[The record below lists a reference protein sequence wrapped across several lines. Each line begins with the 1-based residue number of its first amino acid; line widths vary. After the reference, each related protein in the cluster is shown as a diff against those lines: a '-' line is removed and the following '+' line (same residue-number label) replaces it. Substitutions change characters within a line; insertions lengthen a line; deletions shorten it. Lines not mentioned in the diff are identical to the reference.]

1 MVGKIIKL
9 DMVIGAVITIV
20 FMILSYIGLPF
31 FEKME
36 RRIYDKGIKYARAD
50 ILGDDGIILI
60 DIDDKSLTDLG
71 PWPWPRHVIAEMIEL
86 LNKEGVKLIGLN
98 IPFNKK
104 EINEGLKEVKA
115 FREKYLVYPNHSE
128 DISFKSWVL
137 TNLDEIEN
145 RLDNDLSL
153 VENVKKA
160 GNIILQMS
168 TRPGPLY
175 NDNEDRDNSYIMNN
189 VLNSSNISSSFKN
202 NIEINKM
209 SPPFA
214 ELAQAAAGM
223 GHDDLTSENIMGGR
237 SHPIYRSYKG
247 DLIPSFPLRLAI
259 FYLNQRPDQVIADE
273 NQIKLAGGSI
283 PLSRGEM
290 LISFKGGDRTFTHLS
305 FSDVLNER
313 HTGSKI
319 KEKIVIVGFNNSES
333 SRLDTPISSNM
344 SESDFNAYILSDIID
359 LSPVSRP
366 AYLPF
371 IEILLIFLVGIGA
384 SLFFPRKR
392 QLTRLLITTGII
404 FITLIAGIMI
414 LSVMKIWFKPVYISF
429 SIAAIFIYFLAKEF
443 FFYPGFARES
453 HEMSRLL
460 GLDFQSQGLLDLAF
474 DKFQKLPLNNEAK
487 DLIYNLGLEYE
498 KRRLIDN
505 ALTAYEYVNKDGGGF
520 RDLDDRIPKLKSSDK
535 SSTLGSYGVVKEA
548 RIVPGLEEASERR
561 MIGRYKILGELG
573 KGSMGLVFKAQDP
586 KINRLVAI
594 KTIHFSSEFDEDVIK
609 EIKDRFFREAE
620 IAGQLSHPSIVTIHD
635 VGDDGDLTYMAME
648 YLEGKDL
655 DKFVKKEKLLPF
667 RKVLSIVIE
676 IADAL
681 DFAHKANVIHRDIKP
696 ANVMLLNN
704 GHVKVTDFGIAKAIS
719 SSRTKTGVI
728 LGTPNYMSP
737 EQIMG
742 QKIDYRSDIFSLGVL
757 FFQLITG
764 ELPFHGENLSGLLY
778 KITQVKH
785 PSPRNYDPK
794 IPKICEKILDK
805 AMAKDPDKRFN
816 SAGDM
821 SKIIQALGEKVD
833 QVMRERSLKKQQL

>member
-1 MVGKIIKL
+1 MVDKNVKL
-9 DMVIGAVITIV
+9 DMAIGIVITIT

-36 RRIYDKGIKYARAD
+36 KRIYDKGIKYARAD
-50 ILGDDGIILI
+50 NLADDRIILI
-60 DIDDKSLTDLG
+60 DIDDKSMVDLG
-71 PWPWPRHVIAEMIEL
+71 PWPWPRDVIAEMIEL
-86 LNKEGVKLIGLN
+86 LNSEGAKLIGLN
-98 IPFNKK
+98 IPFNEKDV
-104 EINEGLKEVKA
+104 NEGLKEIKA
-115 FREKYLVYPNHSE
+115 FREKYLVYPNHAE

-137 TNLDEIEN
+137 TNLEEIEN

-153 VENVKKA
+153 VEGVKKS
-160 GNIILQMS
+160 GNIILQLS
-168 TRPGPLY
+168 TRSGPLY
-175 NDNEDRDNSYIMNN
+175 KDIDDRDNSYILNN
-189 VLNSSNISSSFKN
+189 TLHSPNISSSFKN
-202 NIEINKM
+202 NIKINKI
-209 SPPFA
+209 SPPFT
-214 ELAQAAAGM
+214 ELAQVAAGL
-223 GHDDLTSENIMGGR
+223 GHDDLTSENIMGCR

-273 NQIKLAGGSI
+273 NQIKIGENSI
-283 PLSRGEM
+283 PLARGEM
-290 LISFKGGDRTFTHLS
+290 LISFKGGDRAFTRLS
-305 FSDVLNER
+305 FSDVLKEKQTR
-313 HTGSKI
+313 SKI
-319 KEKIVIVGFNNSES
+319 KEKIVIVGFNDSRS
-333 SRLDTPISSNM
+333 ARLDTPISSDM
-344 SESDFNAYILSDIID
+344 SELDFNAYVLSDIIN

-366 AYLPF
+366 AYMPF
-371 IEILLIFLVGIGA
+371 IEIFLIFLVGIFA
-384 SLFFPRKR
+384 SLFFPRKG
-392 QLTRLLITTGII
+392 QITRLLITAGI
-404 FITLIAGIMI
+404 FLITLIAGIMI
-414 LSVMKIWFKPVYISF
+414 LSITRIWFKPVYISC
-429 SIAAIFIYFLAKEF
+429 SIAAIYIYILAKEF

-460 GLDFQSQGLLDLAF
+460 GLNFQSQGLLDLAF
-474 DKFQKLPLNNEAK
+474 DKFQKLPLDNEAK
-487 DLIYNLGLEYE
+487 DLIFNLGLEYE
-498 KRRLIDN
+498 KRRLIN
-505 ALTAYEYVNKDGGGF
+505 KALTAYEYVNKDGGF

-548 RIVPGLEEASERR
+548 RIISGPEASERR
-561 MIGRYKILGELG
+561 MIGRYKILSELG

-594 KTIHFSSEFDEDVIK
+594 KTIHFSDEFDEDVIK
-609 EIKDRFFREAE
+609 EIKERFFREAE
-620 IAGQLSHPSIVTIHD
+620 IAGQLSHPSIVTIYD

-655 DKFVKKEKLLPF
+655 DKFVKKENLIPF
-667 RKVLSIVIE
+667 IKVLNIVAE
-676 IADAL
+676 IANAL
-681 DFAHKANVIHRDIKP
+681 DFAHRENVIHRDIKP

-742 QKIDYRSDIFSLGVL
+742 QKIDYKSDIFSLGVL

-764 ELPFHGENLSGLLY
+764 ELPFYGENLSSLLY

-785 PSPRNYDPK
+785 PSPRNYNPK

-816 SAGDM
+816 NAGDM
-821 SKIIQALGEKVD
+821 GKIIYALGEKIN
-833 QVMRERSLKKQQL
+833 QVMRERSQKKQQLL

>member
-1 MVGKIIKL
+1 MAGKNIKL

-20 FMILSYIGLPF
+20 FMIFSYIGLPS
-31 FEKME
+31 FEKIE
-36 RRIYDKGIKYARAD
+36 RWIYDKGIKYSSTD
-50 ILGDDGIILI
+50 YPGDDRIILI

-86 LNKEGVKLIGLN
+86 LNREGAKLIGLN
-98 IPFNKK
+98 IPFDEK
-104 EINEGLKEVKA
+104 EINEGLKEIRS
-115 FREKYLVYPNHSE
+115 FREKYLVYPNHAE

-153 VENVKKA
+153 VESVKRS
-160 GNIILQMS
+160 GNIVLQLS

-175 NDNEDRDNSYIMNN
+175 KAEDMGNAYIPGN

-209 SPPFA
+209 SPPFT
-214 ELAQAAAGM
+214 ELAQAAAGL
-223 GHDDLTSENIMGGR
+223 GHDCLTSENIMGGR
-237 SHPIYRSYKG
+237 SHLIYRSYKG
-247 DLIPSFPLRLAI
+247 DLIPSFPLRVAI
-259 FYLNQRPDQVIADE
+259 FYLNQKPDQVIADE
-273 NQIKLAGGSI
+273 NRIKLGGGSI
-283 PLSRGEM
+283 PLVRGEM
-290 LISFKGGDRTFTHLS
+290 LISFRGGDRAFTRLS
-305 FSDVLNER
+305 FSDVLNDKQTLSE
-313 HTGSKI
+313 I
-319 KEKIVIVGFNNSES
+319 KEKIVIVSFNDSES
-333 SRLDTPISSNM
+333 ARLDTPVSQNM
-344 SESDFNAYILSDIID
+344 SEPDFNASIVSDIIN

-371 IEILLIFLVGIGA
+371 IEIFLIFIVGMGA
-384 SLFFPRKR
+384 SLFFPRKG
-392 QLTRLLITTGII
+392 QLTRLLITAGI
-404 FITLIAGIMI
+404 FLITLIAGIMI
-414 LSVMKIWFKPVYISF
+414 LSVMRIWIKLIYISCCV
-429 SIAAIFIYFLAKEF
+429 AAIYIYILAKEF
-443 FFYPGFARES
+443 LFYPGFARES

-460 GLDFQSQGLLDLAF
+460 GLNFQSQGLLDLAF
-474 DKFQKLPLNNEAK
+474 DKFQKLPLNNETK

-498 KRRLIDN
+498 KRRLIN
-505 ALTAYEYVNKDGGGF
+505 KALTAYEHVNKDGGF

-535 SSTLGSYGVVKEA
+535 SSTLGSYGIVKEA
-548 RIVPGLEEASERR
+548 KIISGLDASERR

-594 KTIHFSSEFDEDVIK
+594 KTIHFSDEFDEDVIK
-609 EIKDRFFREAE
+609 EIKERFFREAE

-635 VGDDGDLTYMAME
+635 VGDDGELTYMAME

-655 DKFVKKEKLLPF
+655 DKFVKKKKLLPF
-667 RKVLSIVIE
+667 RKVLSVVAE

-681 DFAHKANVIHRDIKP
+681 DFAHKANVIHRDVKP
-696 ANVMLLNN
+696 ANVMLLNS

-742 QKIDYRSDIFSLGVL
+742 QKIDYKSDIFSLGVL

-821 SKIIQALGEKVD
+821 GDIIHALGEKVD
-833 QVMRERSLKKQQL
+833 QVIRERSLKKQQ

>member
-1 MVGKIIKL
+1 MPGKNIKL
-9 DMVIGAVITIV
+9 DMVIVAVITII
-20 FMILSYIGLPF
+20 FMIFAYIGLPF
-31 FEKME
+31 FEMME
-36 RRIYDKGIKYARAD
+36 RRIYDKGIKYATED
-50 ILGDDGIILI
+50 NLVDDRIILI
-60 DIDDKSLTDLG
+60 DIDDKSLADLG
-71 PWPWPRHVIAEMIEL
+71 PKPWPRHIIAEMIEL
-86 LNKEGVKLIGLN
+86 LNMEGAKLIGLN
-98 IPFNKK
+98 IPLYEK
-104 EINEGLKEVKA
+104 EINEGLKEIKT
-115 FREKYLVYPNHSE
+115 FREKYLVYPNRTE
-128 DISFKSWVL
+128 DLSFKSWVL

-153 VENVKKA
+153 VEGVKKS
-160 GNIILQMS
+160 GNIILQIS

-175 NDNEDRDNSYIMNN
+175 KDIKDRDNSYILNN

-209 SPPFA
+209 LPPFK
-214 ELAQAAAGM
+214 ELAQAAAGL
-223 GHDDLTSENIMGGR
+223 GHDDMTSENIMEGR
-237 SHPIYRSYKG
+237 SHPLYRSYKG
-247 DLIPSFPLRLAI
+247 DIVPSFPLRLAI

-273 NQIKLAGGSI
+273 SQIELGVGSI
-283 PLSRGEM
+283 PLARGEM
-290 LISFKGGDRTFTHLS
+290 LVSFKGGDRTFTHLS
-305 FSDVLNER
+305 FSDVLNEKQIR
-313 HTGSKI
+313 AKI
-319 KEKIVIVGFNNSES
+319 KEKIVIVGFNDSES
-333 SRLDTPISSNM
+333 ARLDTPVSSSM
-344 SESDFNAYILSDIID
+344 SEPDFNAYIVSDLID
-359 LSPVSRP
+359 LSPISRP
-366 AYLPF
+366 AFLTF
-371 IEILLIFLVGIGA
+371 IEIFLIFLIGIGA
-384 SLFFPRKR
+384 SLFYPRGG
-392 QLTRLLITTGII
+392 QLTRLIITACIF
-404 FITLIAGIMI
+404 FITIIAGIML
-414 LSVMKIWFKPVYISF
+414 LSIMRIWFKPVYIS
-429 SIAAIFIYFLAKEF
+429 SCIAAIYIYFLAKEL
-443 FFYPGFARES
+443 FFYPEFTRES
-453 HEMSRLL
+453 QEMTRLL
-460 GLDFQSQGLLDLAF
+460 GLNFQSQGLLDLAF
-474 DKFQKLPLNNEAK
+474 DKFQKLPLNNETK
-487 DLIYNLGLEYE
+487 ELIYNLGLEYE
-498 KRRLIDN
+498 KRRQIN
-505 ALTAYEYVNKDGGGF
+505 KALTAYEYVNKDGVF

-535 SSTLGSYGVVKEA
+535 SSTLGSYSVMKDA
-548 RIVPGLEEASERR
+548 RIISGLERSERR
-561 MIGRYKILGELG
+561 TIGRYKILGELG

-594 KTIHFSSEFDEDVIK
+594 KTIHFSDEFDEDLVN

-655 DKFVKKEKLLPF
+655 DKFIRKERLLPF
-667 RKVLSIVIE
+667 RKVLNVVAE

-681 DFAHKANVIHRDIKP
+681 DFAHKADVIHRDIKP

-742 QKIDYRSDIFSLGVL
+742 QKIDYKSDIFSLGVV

-821 SKIIQALGEKVD
+821 RKIIFALGEKID
-833 QVMRERSLKKQQL
+833 QVMRERSLKK